1 MTIISHQPPHS
12 HRQGFTLIEIVMV
25 LVLLGILSAVAVPKY
40 FDLQTQAQR
49 RSAEQALQALQAE
62 INGNFAQAL
71 LSGQSCQQFVASLG
85 GGGNSDKTSTI
96 FTDFVDSFN
105 SNSKDMKID
114 VDNRSTGFFLYA
126 AKSLKELGGTNN
138 SDDKLVGQIVLPQCN

>member
-1 MTIISHQPPHS
+1 MTVFSQPSHS
-12 HRQGFTLIEIVMV
+12 LSQGFTLIEIVMV

-49 RSAEQALQALQAE
+49 RAAEQALQALQAE
-62 INGNFAQAL
+62 INGNFAQSL

-85 GGGNSDKTSTI
+85 GGGDSSKTSRI

-105 SNSKDMKID
+105 LNSKDIKID

-138 SDDKLVGQIVLPQCN
+138 NDDKLVGKIAIPQCN